1 MQKFRQAFT
10 AFKGKAAAFFRA
22 RGYYIALTACILVL
36 CVAAVVAFSAPQGGE
51 DTPNPTDA
59 PVAYPHAFAFPFA
72 HALAYSRFHPGAKA
86 HKGPC
91 AHKGFPARF
100 RRDHLGVCSG
110 FAAVFPHAE
119 PMDEARRR

>member
-59 PVAYPHAFAFPFA
+59 PVAYSNDC
-72 HALAYSRFHPGAKA
+72 LLYTS
-86 HKGPC
+86 
-91 AHKGFPARF
+91 
-100 RRDHLGVCSG
+100 D
-110 FAAVFPHAE
+110 AA
-119 PMDEARRR
+119 DEL

>member
-59 PVAYPHAFAFPFA
+59 PVAYSNDERLNEAARTPVLPLPTPSPSPSPKRQGPQRPLRAQRLPRPFQA
-72 HALAYSRFHPGAKA
+72 RSFGGLQWIR
-86 HKGPC
+86 C
-91 AHKGFPARF
+91 CIPAR
-100 RRDHLGVCSG
+100 
-110 FAAVFPHAE
+110 
-119 PMDEARRR
+119 